1 KLMQKFLINEGFD
14 VESFS
19 TWADADM
26 AINSQHIA
34 LVITGLTLA
43 DISGEAFIQRLLNSY
58 TGPIIIMSASVN
70 PDEEATFRAR
80 GIQATIPKSGAWK
93 LALQPYLARLR

>member
-1 KLMQKFLINEGFD
+1 MQKFLINEGFD

-58 TGPIIIMSASVN
+58 TGPVIIMSASVN

-80 GIQATIPKSGAWK
+80 GIQATIPKSGGADK
-93 LALQPYLARLR
+93 ELTGHLLKTA